1 MNNVI
6 QYLIDH
12 GGCSIQYRIRREIF
26 KEIASSKDLL
36 NLKEQIMEKP
46 KVKKIID
53 QRQSDGWLGN
63 ELHGGPGKGLD
74 SSVTFLLNFG
84 VERDSLFMKDV
95 IKALLQEK
103 KETSYRTTFKGGEAL
118 DLRGRGG
125 NKAVKA
131 GILAELGE
139 ENNLLVQDEIKTSLY
154 YFRESL
160 LYNNINDFSMVN
172 KKGIRYYKP
181 DAHFPG
187 SNHLFLLAQTQSWRT
202 TDNIELI
209 RNSLKHCIKIMRG
222 NSHDIMF
229 KTSSYFVGPFN
240 FNWNFYN
247 FDIDELHQDSYALV
261 WWLRNLF
268 KLSKI
273 GMINQL
279 PELKKAYDYLYQ
291 LIKSRDILDKQNE
304 ESLKRYK
311 QILSVENNWRRKE
324 SIICDVLFYS
334 IINLHNAGYEV
345 KEISF

>member
-1 MNNVI
+1 
-6 QYLIDH
+6 
-12 GGCSIQYRIRREIF
+12 
-26 KEIASSKDLL
+26 
-36 NLKEQIMEKP
+36 
-46 KVKKIID
+46 
-53 QRQSDGWLGN
+53 
-63 ELHGGPGKGLD
+63 
-74 SSVTFLLNFG
+74 
-84 VERDSLFMKDV
+84 
-95 IKALLQEK
+95 
-103 KETSYRTTFKGGEAL
+103 
-118 DLRGRGG
+118 
-125 NKAVKA
+125 
-131 GILAELGE
+131 
-139 ENNLLVQDEIKTSLY
+139 
-154 YFRESL
+154 
-160 LYNNINDFSMVN
+160 
-172 KKGIRYYKP
+172 
-181 DAHFPG
+181 
-187 SNHLFLLAQTQSWRT
+187 
-202 TDNIELI
+202 
-209 RNSLKHCIKIMRG
+209 MRG